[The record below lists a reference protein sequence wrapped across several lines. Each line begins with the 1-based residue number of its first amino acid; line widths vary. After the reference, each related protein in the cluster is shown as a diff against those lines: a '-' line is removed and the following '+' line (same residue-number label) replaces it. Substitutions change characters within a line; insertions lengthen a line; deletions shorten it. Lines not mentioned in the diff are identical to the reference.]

1 MKNGSV
7 LVAFSRFMDF
17 RSFASAESEEDGE
30 ADDDFFG
37 LGLQF
42 QQKQLPHK
50 QLQQQPPPQEQLQQ
64 QQPPP
69 QQQQHPASAVQPCP
83 NASGGSNVA
92 SPPSVRKAAVD
103 ILQANLYDFNRIT
116 QAQVHKLTD
125 EEDREA
131 LRRQNSKLYLNYIFG
146 RYLTSITEEEQRLWL
161 EPLGAGAHRGPLNRL
176 AFSDSPDQI
185 VSFFFVQLFLADT
198 TTLLFRSWDPFA
210 FSSWTSS
217 CSVCTWPS
225 PPPSPTCRSDPG
237 RRLPLPGRSS
247 STR

>member
-1 MKNGSV
+1 
-7 LVAFSRFMDF
+7 MDF

-42 QQKQLPHK
+42 QQKQLPQK
-50 QLQQQPPPQEQLQQ
+50 QLQQQQPPQQQLQQQQQRPPQQQLQKQ

-83 NASGGSNVA
+83 NASSGSNVA

-103 ILQANLYDFNRIT
+103 ILQANLYDFNRFT

-161 EPLGAGAHRGPLNRL
+161 EPLGAGAYRGPLDRL

-185 VSFFFVQLFLADT
+185 VSFFFLFNFFLFVRQLFV
-198 TTLLFRSWDPFA
+198 S
-210 FSSWTSS
+210 
-217 CSVCTWPS
+217 
-225 PPPSPTCRSDPG
+225 
-237 RRLPLPGRSS
+237 
-247 STR
+247 

>member
-1 MKNGSV
+1 
-7 LVAFSRFMDF
+7 MDF

-42 QQKQLPHK
+42 QQKKLPHK
-50 QLQQQPPPQEQLQQ
+50 QLQQQQPPQKQLQQ
-64 QQPPP
+64 QQPP

-161 EPLGAGAHRGPLNRL
+161 EPLGAGAYRGPLDRL

-185 VSFFFVQLFLADT
+185 VRFFLFNFFLFVRQLFVSQLGSLRFFEQDELMQRLYLALSST
-198 TTLLFRSWDPFA
+198 LSNLPVGPRSKATIARTLLFYQ
-210 FSSWTSS
+210 
-217 CSVCTWPS
+217 VKY
-225 PPPSPTCRSDPG
+225 
-237 RRLPLPGRSS
+237 
-247 STR
+247 